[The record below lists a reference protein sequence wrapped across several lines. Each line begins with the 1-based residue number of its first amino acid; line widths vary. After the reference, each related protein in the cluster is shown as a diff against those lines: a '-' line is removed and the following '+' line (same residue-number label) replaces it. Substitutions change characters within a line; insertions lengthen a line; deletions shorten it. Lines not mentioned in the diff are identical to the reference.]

1 MSKAKLDIDIDEA
14 LSDKLLRHARDLD
27 DYLNALSEKGW
38 SGCSTNMMRMWT
50 DQFYHIIRKHY
61 QENT

>member
-27 DYLNALSEKGW
+27 DYLNALSDDGW
-38 SGCSTNMMRMWT
+38 NGCSTSMMRMWT

-61 QENT
+61 QNNT